1 MEEQKLRTVLESM
14 TLTEKIGQLIQVPGN
29 MLNARGQEL
38 GVREDL
44 GISEEILRNV
54 GSTLN
59 VTGAAQIR
67 RVQEAYLRQ
76 SRTKIPLLFMADII
90 YGFRTV
96 YPIPLALG
104 CSFEPELL
112 KRLCRATSEESVAA
126 GVHVTFS
133 PMGDLVRD
141 ARWGRCLESTG
152 EDPFLNTEYVK
163 AMVEGFQEGLS
174 QEGACRGMASCVKHF
189 AAYGAAE
196 GGRDYNTVDMSE
208 RRLRQEYLPSYRA
221 GVEAGCEMVM
231 TSFNTV
237 DGIPATG
244 NRWLMRQVL
253 REEWG
258 FDGVLITD
266 YAAIAELMAHGVAAD
281 KKEAARMAMEAG
293 VDIDMCTDCY
303 ASQLEGLIRE
313 GTIRQEQL
321 DAAVWRVLC
330 LKNRLGLF
338 EDPFRGAR
346 EEAEKQVFLK
356 ESFRSIAREAAVK
369 SSVLLENKE
378 GLLPLAP
385 TGGKSGE
392 TRTGRIALIGPFADR
407 KDALG
412 LWALHGDR
420 EAVVTIREAFSETE
434 GLDFAWCEGCETI
447 LPEDYTDLPALAAQ
461 GERKLWSREERNRQ
475 WEQAMELSGAA
486 DLVVLALGEDTI
498 QGGEGGSRTR
508 LSLPGDQMKL
518 LREVRKRARKVVVV
532 LFAGRPLVLD
542 EVKELADALLLVWYP
557 GTEGGS
563 AIRDMLFGICEPQG
577 RLSMSM
583 PRSLGQVPLYYNAF
597 STGRPY
603 DGHTPVRFFSR
614 YEDCPNTPLYP
625 FGYGLSY
632 HSASYGPVQLDGTA
646 LKRGET
652 LMASARVTNTGDRAG
667 SETVQLYLQDVTG
680 SVVRPV
686 KELKGTQ
693 KLWLQPG
700 ETKQVCFAIT
710 EEMLRFYGKDMSYQA
725 EPGLFRVG
733 ICADSSGRLE
743 GEFVLE

>member
-1 MEEQKLRTVLESM
+1 MEEQKLRKLLESL

-29 MLNARGQEL
+29 MLQAQGQEL

-67 RVQEAYLRQ
+67 RVQEAYLKQ

-112 KRLCRATSEESVAA
+112 KRLCHATSEESVAA

-152 EDPFLNTEYVK
+152 EDPFLNAECVK

-174 QEGACRGMASCVKHF
+174 EENACRGMASCVKHF

-266 YAAIAELMAHGVAAD
+266 YAAIAELIVHGVAAD

-321 DAAVWRVLC
+321 DAAVWRVLR

-346 EEAEKQVFLK
+346 EETEKQIVRK
-356 ESFRSIAREAAVK
+356 ESFRSLAREAAVK

-385 TGGKSGE
+385 VGGKTGE
-392 TRTGRIALIGPFADR
+392 ARTGRIALIGPFADR

-412 LWALHGDR
+412 LWALHGDQ

-447 LPEDYTDLPALAAQ
+447 LPEDYTDLPALAAR
-461 GERKLWSREERNRQ
+461 GERHPWSREERNRQ
-475 WEQAMELSGAA
+475 WEQAMALSRAA

-518 LREVRKRARKVVVV
+518 LREVRKQAKKVVVV

-603 DGHTPVRFFSR
+603 DGHTPIRFFSR

-632 HSASYGPVQLDGTA
+632 HSASYGPVQLDGTV
-646 LKRGET
+646 LKRGGT

-686 KELKGTQ
+686 KELKGIQ
-693 KLWLQPG
+693 KIWLQPG

-725 EPGLFRVG
+725 EPGRFRVG

-743 GEFVLE
+743 GAFVLE

>member
-1 MEEQKLRTVLESM
+1 MK
-14 TLTEKIGQLIQVPGN
+14 
-29 MLNARGQEL
+29 
-38 GVREDL
+38 
-44 GISEEILRNV
+44 
-54 GSTLN
+54 
-59 VTGAAQIR
+59 
-67 RVQEAYLRQ
+67 
-76 SRTKIPLLFMADII
+76 F
-90 YGFRTV
+90 
-96 YPIPLALG
+96 
-104 CSFEPELL
+104 
-112 KRLCRATSEESVAA
+112 
-126 GVHVTFS
+126 
-133 PMGDLVRD
+133 
-141 ARWGRCLESTG
+141 
-152 EDPFLNTEYVK
+152 
-163 AMVEGFQEGLS
+163 
-174 QEGACRGMASCVKHF
+174 
-189 AAYGAAE
+189 
-196 GGRDYNTVDMSE
+196 
-208 RRLRQEYLPSYRA
+208 
-221 GVEAGCEMVM
+221 
-231 TSFNTV
+231 
-237 DGIPATG
+237 
-244 NRWLMRQVL
+244 
-253 REEWG
+253 
-258 FDGVLITD
+258 
-266 YAAIAELMAHGVAAD
+266 
-281 KKEAARMAMEAG
+281 
-293 VDIDMCTDCY
+293 
-303 ASQLEGLIRE
+303 
-313 GTIRQEQL
+313 
-321 DAAVWRVLC
+321 
-330 LKNRLGLF
+330 
-338 EDPFRGAR
+338 
-346 EEAEKQVFLK
+346 
-356 ESFRSIAREAAVK
+356 
-369 SSVLLENKE
+369 SVLLENKE

-434 GLDFAWCEGCETI
+434 GLEFAWCEGCETI

-461 GERKLWSREERNRQ
+461 GERKLWSRKERNRQ

-632 HSASYGPVQLDGTA
+632 HSASYGPVQLDGTV

-693 KLWLQPG
+693 KIWLQPG
-700 ETKQVCFAIT
+700 ETKQVCFAVT

>member
-1 MEEQKLRTVLESM
+1 MEEQKLRTLLESM

-244 NRWLMRQVL
+244 NCWLMRQVL

-356 ESFRSIAREAAVK
+356 ESFRSLAREAAVK

-434 GLDFAWCEGCETI
+434 GLDFDWCEGCETI

-486 DLVVLALGEDTI
+486 DLVVL
-498 QGGEGGSRTR
+498 
-508 LSLPGDQMKL
+508 
-518 LREVRKRARKVVVV
+518 
-532 LFAGRPLVLD
+532 D
-542 EVKELADALLLVWYP
+542 EVKELADTLLLVWYP

-632 HSASYGPVQLDGTA
+632 HSASYGPVQLDGTV

-725 EPGLFRVG
+725 EPGRFRVG

>member
-1 MEEQKLRTVLESM
+1 MEEQKLRTLLESM

-244 NRWLMRQVL
+244 NCWLMRQVL

-356 ESFRSIAREAAVK
+356 ESFRSLAREAAVK

-434 GLDFAWCEGCETI
+434 GLDFDWCEGCETI

-486 DLVVLALGEDTI
+486 DLV
-498 QGGEGGSRTR
+498 
-508 LSLPGDQMKL
+508 
-518 LREVRKRARKVVVV
+518 
-532 LFAGRPLVLD
+532 VLD

-632 HSASYGPVQLDGTA
+632 HSASYGPVQLDGTV

-725 EPGLFRVG
+725 EPGRFRVG